1 MGVGAGG
8 PRGHRW
14 RWGWRGRPPMP
25 WRHALEISEEVI
37 YVPMRTVPGAAPPN
51 CVEISAEELEAL
63 KLVYLDDLTLD
74 EAAAKV
80 GVSRTTLWR
89 ALESGRRKLVQA
101 LIERRPLR
109 LLPSSPERAG

>member
-1 MGVGAGG
+1 
-8 PRGHRW
+8 
-14 RWGWRGRPPMP
+14 MP

>member
-1 MGVGAGG
+1 MEAGE
-8 PRGHRW
+8 PRGYRW